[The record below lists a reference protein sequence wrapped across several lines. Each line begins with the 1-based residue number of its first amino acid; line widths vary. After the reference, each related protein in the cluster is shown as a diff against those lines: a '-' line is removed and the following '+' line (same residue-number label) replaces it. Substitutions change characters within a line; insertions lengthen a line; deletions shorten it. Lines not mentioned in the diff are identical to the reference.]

1 MIVFPVVFHQICAG
15 TLKTASRS
23 RFRIF
28 LVSSRG
34 GEGGSNKK
42 VERFDTFS
50 VRFLNSF
57 FLLKLF
63 SGMCYLLLPRYH
75 LHFFPNYRGAGRDQ
89 FKSWE
94 FWRFFRCVFL
104 TPFFFL
110 SCFPICVICYSL
122 ATTRIFSRTTEE
134 QGGTNLRVESFDFC
148 FSVRFLNSFFLLKL
162 FPGMCCLFFL
172 THHPHFSQTTGE
184 QGRTNWRVESFD
196 TFSVSFLE
204 SFFLLNLF
212 SCMRYLLLL
221 AYYPQ
226 FSLISDYLSL
236 TTVYLPLPKYFF

>member
-1 MIVFPVVFHQICAG
+1 MIVSPLVFHQICAG

-34 GEGGSNKK
+34 GRAVAIKK

-63 SGMCYLLLPRYH
+63 SDMCYLLLPRYH
-75 LHFFPNYRGAGRDQ
+75 PHFFPNYRGAGRDQ

-110 SCFPICVICYSL
+110 SCFPVCAVCFSLPTTRIFPKLPGSREWPIEELRVLTLFRWVFLTPFFFLTCFPVSVICYSWP
-122 ATTRIFSRTTEE
+122 TTRNFR
-134 QGGTNLRVESFDFC
+134 
-148 FSVRFLNSFFLLKL
+148 
-162 FPGMCCLFFL
+162 
-172 THHPHFSQTTGE
+172 
-184 QGRTNWRVESFD
+184 
-196 TFSVSFLE
+196 
-204 SFFLLNLF
+204 
-212 SCMRYLLLL
+212 
-221 AYYPQ
+221 
-226 FSLISDYLSL
+226 
-236 TTVYLPLPKYFF
+236 